1 MKKQFTV
8 DTLRRLLNQISA
20 AGYGD
25 AEIFIGKY
33 YPLMDDSVISD
44 LYNNKVRIRNTYYDK
59 KMAEAMNEASEGM
72 KAVYRTYLSDCY
84 KATMIL
90 IVEEL
95 ILIHMGYSIVNW
107 EW

>member
-33 YPLMDDSVISD
+33 DSVISD

-84 KATMIL
+84 KASFEIP
-90 IVEEL
+90 EEEM
-95 ILIHMGYSIVNW
+95 HD
-107 EW
+107 E

>member
-8 DTLRRLLNQISA
+8 DTLRRLLNQIAA

-25 AEIFIGKY
+25 AAIFIGES

-44 LYNNKVRIRNTYYDK
+44 LYNNKVKIRNTYYDK
-59 KMAEAMNEASEGM
+59 KMAEAINKASECM

-84 KATMIL
+84 KASSEIA
-90 IVEEL
+90 EEEM
-95 ILIHMGYSIVNW
+95 HD
-107 EW
+107 E

>member
-1 MKKQFTV
+1 MKNQFTV
-8 DTLRRLLNQISA
+8 DTLRRLFNQIAA
-20 AGYGD
+20 AGYGN
-25 AEIFIGKY
+25 AAIFIGES

-84 KATMIL
+84 KASFEIP
-90 IVEEL
+90 EEEM
-95 ILIHMGYSIVNW
+95 HD
-107 EW
+107 E

>member
-25 AEIFIGKY
+25 AAIFIGES

-44 LYNNKVRIRNTYYDK
+44 LYNNKVKIRNTYYDK
-59 KMAEAMNEASEGM
+59 KMVKALHKASSDMECIC
-72 KAVYRTYLSDCY
+72 RTYLTECY
-84 KATMIL
+84 KAGADIS
-90 IVEEL
+90 EEEM
-95 ILIHMGYSIVNW
+95 HD
-107 EW
+107 E

>member
-25 AEIFIGKY
+25 AEIFIGES

-44 LYNNKVRIRNTYYDK
+44 LYNNKVKIWNTYYDK
-59 KMAEAMNEASEGM
+59 KMVNALREASSDMECIC
-72 KAVYRTYLSDCY
+72 RRYLTKCY
-84 KATMIL
+84 KASNDL
-90 IVEEL
+90 LEEE
-95 ILIHMGYSIVNW
+95 MYD
-107 EW
+107 E